1 MEELQ
6 NTAGEAGTNAP
17 DVDFESMIKNIVD
30 EKVKKAYD
38 STYSVAKANK
48 DKYGLSDEDVQLA
61 VNNLKAEREKA
72 SKNEAEKFAKM
83 QKELEKAQATIKQY
97 ETEKFQNSVKSS
109 SVKVLNEFNIT
120 EQKDISLIQDLLG
133 EKLYTCVSEENA
145 FDEEK
150 AKELITNTLDKY
162 GLSFEKKEEIK
173 ENPYFR
179 IGAKKPE
186 KEYKQNELNIN
197 DRNRLAREMKLH
209 KQN

>member
-6 NTAGEAGTNAP
+6 NTAGEAGINAP
-17 DVDFESMIKNIVD
+17 GVDFESMIKNIVD

-109 SVKVLNEFNIT
+109 SVKILNEFNIT

-162 GLSFEKKEEIK
+162 GLSFEKKEEAK

-179 IGAKKPE
+179 IGARKSEEVHDVKK
-186 KEYKQNELNIN
+186 LDIN
-197 DRNRLAREMKLH
+197 DRYRMQRAIKNH
-209 KQN
+209 K